1 MLTKGSDNQQ
11 RKGGIMS
18 RSRTLSTASALVAGL
33 VIPLVGIGVASAA
46 PVHWQRSVFAYGPEP
61 SFCGG
66 LTQQGVDIGKFRMV
80 PRDGI
85 GHYEAEGNYVE
96 TWTNL
101 DTGDFVTVRGSY
113 KEHTLHAT
121 IDSDGIVTALSSGP
135 GTATVYDSE
144 GHKLA
149 HSAGLFRAVYV
160 VDQMGTPADPD
171 DDVILSRTLVKQTGQ
186 FFPICDPIIAAI
198 G

>member
-1 MLTKGSDNQQ
+1 MLIKGSDNQHP
-11 RKGGIMS
+11 KGGIMS

-66 LTQQGVDIGKFRMV
+66 LTQQGVDTGRFRMV

-85 GHYEAEGNYVE
+85 GHYEAASKFVE

-101 DTGDFVTVRGSY
+101 DTGDFVTVKGSY
-113 KEHTLHAT
+113 KEHTIHAT
-121 IDSDGIVTALSSGP
+121 IDPDGIVTALSSGP
-135 GTATVYDSE
+135 GTATVYDSD
-144 GHKLA
+144 GHMLA
-149 HSAGLFRAVYV
+149 HWAGLNRVVYV

-171 DDVILSRTLVKQTGQ
+171 DDAILSRTVVQRTGQ
-186 FFPICDPIIAAI
+186 LFDYCDPIIAAI

>member
-1 MLTKGSDNQQ
+1 
-11 RKGGIMS
+11 MS
-18 RSRTLSTASALVAGL
+18 RSRSISTASALVAGL
-33 VIPLVGIGVASAA
+33 VVPLVGIGVASAA
-46 PVHWQRSVFAYGPEP
+46 PVHWQRSVFPYGPEA

-66 LTQQGVDIGKFRMV
+66 LTQQGVDTGRFRMV

-85 GHYEAEGNYVE
+85 GHYEAASKFVE

-101 DTGDFVTVRGSY
+101 DTGDFVTVKGSY
-113 KEHTLHAT
+113 KEHTIRAT
-121 IDSDGIVTALSSGP
+121 IDPDGIVTALSSGP
-135 GTATVYDSE
+135 GTATVYDSD

-149 HSAGLFRAVYV
+149 HWAGLTRAVYV

-171 DDVILSRTLVKQTGQ
+171 DDALLSRTVVKRTGQ
-186 FFPICDPIIAAI
+186 LFNFCDPIIAAI

>member
-1 MLTKGSDNQQ
+1 MT
-11 RKGGIMS
+11 RFHAM
-18 RSRTLSTASALVAGL
+18 TAAAAVSGLALVAAGT
-33 VIPLVGIGVASAA
+33 ASAA
-46 PVHWQRSVFAYGPEP
+46 PVHWQRSVFPYGPEP

-66 LTQQGVDIGKFRMV
+66 LTQQGVDTGKFRMV
-80 PRDGI
+80 PRAGI
-85 GHYEAEGNYVE
+85 GHHEAEGNYVE

-101 DTGDFVTVRGSY
+101 DTGDFVTVKGSY

-121 IDSDGIVTALSSGP
+121 IDPDGIVTALSSGP
-135 GTATVYDSE
+135 GAVTVYDSD

-149 HSAGLFRAVYV
+149 HRAGLTRAVYV

-171 DDVILSRTLVKQTGQ
+171 DDVVLSRTPVKQTGQ
-186 FFPICDPIIAAI
+186 SFPFCDPIIAAI